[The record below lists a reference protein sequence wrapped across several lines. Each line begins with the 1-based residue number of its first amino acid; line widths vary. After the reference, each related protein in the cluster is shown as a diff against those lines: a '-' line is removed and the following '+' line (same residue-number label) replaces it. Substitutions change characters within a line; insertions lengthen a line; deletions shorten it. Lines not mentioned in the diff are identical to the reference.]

1 MKYKA
6 LVIFTILFVTLFTL
20 ATVAAS
26 DVNDTDAVSE
36 VTDDITQDVDILKA
50 TDTQIEENNSILN
63 VADEDTLSADEGS
76 FRDLQDLING
86 AEEGSTIYLDKDYAY
101 KNTATV
107 EFTKSITIDGRG
119 HYLDGQGKD
128 RIFDIE

>member
-101 KNTATV
+101 KNTLPLNLLKALQLMEEAIILMDKVKTV
-107 EFTKSITIDGRG
+107 FLI
-119 HYLDGQGKD
+119 
-128 RIFDIE
+128 

>member
-36 VTDDITQDVDILKA
+36 VGNRHTD
-50 TDTQIEENNSILN
+50 
-63 VADEDTLSADEGS
+63 
-76 FRDLQDLING
+76 
-86 AEEGSTIYLDKDYAY
+86 
-101 KNTATV
+101 
-107 EFTKSITIDGRG
+107 
-119 HYLDGQGKD
+119 
-128 RIFDIE
+128 

>member
-50 TDTQIEENNSILN
+50 TDTQIALEICR
-63 VADEDTLSADEGS
+63 V
-76 FRDLQDLING
+76 
-86 AEEGSTIYLDKDYAY
+86 
-101 KNTATV
+101 
-107 EFTKSITIDGRG
+107 
-119 HYLDGQGKD
+119 
-128 RIFDIE
+128 